1 MTLTEVEVDRNAL
14 QIPELRNLTGSS
26 VCSSNLPLQVAD
38 GEADASNH
46 LLGGVTW
53 SHLERDAYAS
63 SLVVHRVLGKP
74 NKG

>member
-14 QIPELRNLTGSS
+14 QISELRNLTGSS

-53 SHLERDAYAS
+53 SPF
-63 SLVVHRVLGKP
+63 GKGCICFLP
-74 NKG
+74 GCPQSFRET